1 MGKYSLPKDSSPV
14 QDRVED
20 TRKKVDALLGV
31 KRLDEQN
38 PMEQAI
44 KFDLVKQHPPE
55 AGTMKVHMY
64 EKQRDG
70 ELPTVV
76 SEAVDKT
83 VPVHEPLIEQDVFFT
98 IDLNTLIQADVA
110 ACPSNVMPMLIDE
123 YVGMA
128 LAEKKAYEPEKRKR
142 DEFNWW
148 WIIFILMPIPAIILI
163 IFSFL

>member
-1 MGKYSLPKDSSPV
+1 MGKYSLPKENSSV
-14 QDRVED
+14 HDRVED

-55 AGTMKVHMY
+55 AGTMKVQMY
-64 EKQRDG
+64 EKERDG

-76 SEAVDKT
+76 SEAIDKT
-83 VPVHEPLIEQDVFFT
+83 IPAHETQIKQDVFFS

-148 WIIFILMPIPAIILI
+148 WLVFAAIPIPAIILI
-163 IFSFL
+163 IFTFL